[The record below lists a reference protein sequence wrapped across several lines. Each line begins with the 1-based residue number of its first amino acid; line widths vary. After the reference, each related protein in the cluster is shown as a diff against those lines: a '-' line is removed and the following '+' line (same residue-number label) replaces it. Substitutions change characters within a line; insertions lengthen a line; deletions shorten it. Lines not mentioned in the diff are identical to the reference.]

1 MVVPLLPKLDLDMS
15 NLIAIPLLFD
25 DAGEFIGYDKSSD
38 LINIKGKAVVATK
51 YYCFFFFMNKAEK
64 YLLTRERDNCQYWG
78 WSR

>member
-15 NLIAIPLLFD
+15 NLIAIQLLFD

-51 YYCFFFFMNKAEK
+51 
-64 YLLTRERDNCQYWG
+64 
-78 WSR
+78 